1 MAHARGESETHDFND
16 DETSDCTVEPERDS
30 GSCGAL
36 WYRLD
41 AASGRRARHAGT
53 ASRLPK
59 RRYAIVRAVCP
70 GRPADH
76 DLHGPDAALRQ
87 SSLSRNHG
95 ASEAAA
101 RWPLRSERPRPRT
114 SRLHDPASL
123 SLGSLEVAAV
133 TAPEGGRKGL
143 PRGWRRRR
151 RGCKAPTPCN
161 AALAKP
167 CWRASAT
174 LQTLP
179 AVGGGGVTGSAPAA
193 RSRSPAKAM
202 VRRSHCLERGYSIG
216 LFDAWIV
223 GHQYFGTDFLRRALT
238 RC

>member
-133 TAPEGGRKGL
+133 TAPEGGRAKDCPADGGADAAAAKRQRHAM
-143 PRGWRRRR
+143 PPWRSLVGAHLQR
-151 RGCKAPTPCN
+151 CKRYPPWAE
-161 AALAKP
+161 AA
-167 CWRASAT
+167 
-174 LQTLP
+174 
-179 AVGGGGVTGSAPAA
+179 
-193 RSRSPAKAM
+193 
-202 VRRSHCLERGYSIG
+202 
-216 LFDAWIV
+216 
-223 GHQYFGTDFLRRALT
+223 
-238 RC
+238 